1 MESPSA
7 PSVRHSNSRNTAMSN
22 AYRKLCIYHTLDGLR
37 DGLTHF
43 SGPSRAAL
51 LLCLKQDDP
60 IHVLDP
66 QFLLDGHQPKLREL
80 FLDSGE
86 WRSACP
92 APERLRPFE
101 LYPLPDPQLTGILAF
116 GGTSRDIPLLM
127 WFTEEHPDLCSKGPT
142 LCWLE
147 HAAAQLLLDITASN
161 DLRDNASGYVLQG
174 YATHAV
180 RDYIVDRRNSLV
192 GLDTHL
198 RVYPALDTILGIS
211 HTREEGAWPR
221 GRLAFVEP
229 MFLKQLDFIA
239 SFPRMEQPSL
249 ANLRHCRKLLQSVES
264 SHRLLVS
271 DGKTIVGI
279 TQQEPPHGSI
289 IANFEGRHG
298 FLFLDDEMVCS
309 FAEGA
314 FLSTNRKANLVQLEE
329 ALIESRLNAD
339 AQHALFRIISD
350 IVSCAQERKHGC
362 TLVVD
367 LRSIPRNLAG
377 QTLHTPLDLTTADGK
392 DLACSF
398 AKVDGALH
406 IGHDAKLYG
415 FACLLDGRAVP
426 GENRARGARYNSA
439 VRFTAANDDL
449 IVVVVSADRPV
460 SIIQRGIELTAR
472 CSWTPLP
479 GRVPAPPTLEEWL
492 KL

>member
-1 MESPSA
+1 M
-7 PSVRHSNSRNTAMSN
+7 SR
-22 AYRKLCIYHTLDGLR
+22 YRKLCIYHTLDGLR
-37 DGLTHF
+37 EGLSHF

-51 LLCLKQDDP
+51 LLALHPDDP

-80 FLDSGE
+80 FIESVE
-86 WRSACP
+86 WQGACP
-92 APERLRPFE
+92 TPDKLRPYE
-101 LYPLPDPQLTGILAF
+101 LCPYPDPQLTGLLAF
-116 GGTSRDIPLLM
+116 GGSNRDVPFLM
-127 WFTEEHPDLCSKGPT
+127 WFTEEHPDFCSTGPT
-142 LCWLE
+142 RCWLE
-147 HAAAQLLLDITASN
+147 HAAAQLVLDLAANN
-161 DLRDNASGYVLQG
+161 DMRDSASGFVLQS

-180 RDYIVDRRNSLV
+180 RDYIVDRRNSSV
-192 GLDTHL
+192 GLDTYL
-198 RVYPALDTILGIS
+198 RVYPTLDTILGIS

-221 GRLAFVEP
+221 GALVFVEP
-229 MFLKQLDFIA
+229 MFLKHLDFLA

-249 ANLRHCRKLLQSVES
+249 ANLRHCRKLLQAVEET
-264 SHRLLVS
+264 HRMLVS

-279 TQQEPPHGSI
+279 TQDKLPPGSI

-298 FLFLDDEMVCS
+298 FLYLDDELICS
-309 FAEGA
+309 FADGA
-314 FLSTNRKANLVQLEE
+314 FQSTNRRANLVQLEE
-329 ALIESRLNAD
+329 ALLESRLSYD
-339 AQHALFRIISD
+339 TQHALFRIVTD

-362 TLVVD
+362 TLVLD
-367 LRSIPRNLAG
+367 LRAIPRNLAG
-377 QTLHTPLDLTTADGK
+377 QTLHSPLDLTTKDGIE
-392 DLACSF
+392 LACSL

-406 IGHDAKLYG
+406 IGHDANLYG

-449 IVVVVSADRPV
+449 IVIVVSSDRPV
-460 SIIQRGIELTAR
+460 SIIQRGMELTAR

-479 GRVPAPPTLEEWL
+479 GRAPEPPTLEEWL

>member
-1 MESPSA
+1 MS
-7 PSVRHSNSRNTAMSN
+7 SR
-22 AYRKLCIYHTLDGLR
+22 YRKLCIYHTLDGLR
-37 DGLTHF
+37 EGLSHF

-51 LLCLKQDDP
+51 LLSLGQNDP

-80 FLDSGE
+80 FLDSSE
-86 WRSACP
+86 WMGVCP
-92 APERLRPFE
+92 MPDNMRPCELRP
-101 LYPLPDPQLTGILAF
+101 YPDPQLTGLLAF
-116 GGTSRDIPLLM
+116 GGCSKDVPFLM

-142 LCWLE
+142 MCWLE
-147 HAAAQLLLDITASN
+147 HAAAQLMLDLAANN
-161 DLRDNASGYVLQG
+161 DMRDSASGFVLQS

-198 RVYPALDTILGIS
+198 RVYPTLDSVLGIS
-211 HTREEGAWPR
+211 HTREEGAWPK

-229 MFLKQLDFIA
+229 MHLKQLDFIA

-264 SHRLLVS
+264 SNRILVS

-279 TQQEPPHGSI
+279 TLDNPPPGSI
-289 IANFEGRHG
+289 IADFEGRHG
-298 FLFLDDEMVCS
+298 FLYLDDELLCS
-309 FAEGA
+309 FAEGS
-314 FLSTNRKANLVQLEE
+314 FQSTNRKPNLVQLEE
-329 ALIESRLNAD
+329 ALIESRLAPD
-339 AQHALFRIISD
+339 AQHELFHIITD
-350 IVSCAQERKHGC
+350 IVRCAQERKHGC

-367 LRSIPRNLAG
+367 LRTIPRNLAG
-377 QTLHTPLDLTTADGK
+377 QTLHTPLDLTQPDGK

-439 VRFTAANDDL
+439 VRFTATNDDL
-449 IVVVVSADRPV
+449 IVVVVSSDRPV

-479 GRVPAPPTLEEWL
+479 GRAPIPPTLEEWL